1 MPSVTSRTFKSGNSE
16 AVRLPK
22 GLGFGVGTE
31 VRIER
36 DGDRVVL
43 TEAPP
48 SINGVREEMRR
59 LVEDIRRITGPDGLP
74 REQREVDWWPD
85 RPGI

>member
-1 MPSVTSRTFKSGNSE
+1 MNAHATRTFQSGNSE

-22 GLGFGVGTE
+22 GLGFGIGTE

-43 TEAPP
+43 TP
-48 SINGVREEMRR
+48 VRSEEEQRR
-59 LVEDIRRITGPDGLP
+59 RFLAMIEDMKAIVGDTPLP
-74 REQREVDWWPD
+74 REERDTDWWPD
-85 RPGI
+85 RPGL